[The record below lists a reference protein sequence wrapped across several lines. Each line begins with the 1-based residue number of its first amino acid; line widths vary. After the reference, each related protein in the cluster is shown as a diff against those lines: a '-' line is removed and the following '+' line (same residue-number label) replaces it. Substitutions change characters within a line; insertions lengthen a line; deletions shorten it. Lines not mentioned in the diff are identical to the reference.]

1 MSDLRAGIRKP
12 NIWMSLVH
20 VTFVIREYAVLA
32 FLFCFITFT
41 FLLIFALVS
50 LPLPL
55 VITLDHAQRQASLAK
70 KSAMGEMDRSVQV
83 AAARAVAMRGR
94 AK

>member
-32 FLFCFITFT
+32 FLFYFITFT

-70 KSAMGEMDRSVQV
+70 NPPWEKWIGLCKWQRLGQW
-83 AAARAVAMRGR
+83 R
-94 AK
+94 